1 MEVFQGC
8 LVVVSHDNF
17 FVNRVAEHLFV
28 FQGDGVVRDFQGS
41 YTDYLEYRRDAL
53 GRKGLFKDEEEEEDW
68 GSNDDAGVVDGVSSG
83 ADVVSDTKSVGSS
96 GDSTGDTNV
105 KVNHAHPAPSA
116 IAESEVLPTTPKLSY
131 EERKELNKVEREL
144 SKINVQITALNERIA
159 AGYADSQQ
167 DRATCDALSAE
178 LKALMKTHTEKEQ
191 RWRQLNARM
200 NK

>member
-41 YTDYLEYRRDAL
+41 YTDFLEDRRDAL
-53 GRKGLFKDEEEEEDW
+53 GRNCLFKDEEEEEDW
-68 GSNDDAGVVDGVSSG
+68 GSGADAGVVDGVSSG
-83 ADVVSDTKSVGSS
+83 ADVVGDTKSVGSS
-96 GDSTGDTNV
+96 GDSTGSINV
-105 KVNHAHPAPSA
+105 KANNVHPAPSA
-116 IAESEVLPTTPKLSY
+116 ITESEALPTTPKLSY

-144 SKINVQITALNERIA
+144 SKINVQISALNERIA